1 MSLLP
6 VKMACAAEAK
16 RSFWALMNQWKA
28 KKSAT
33 LTLKSVNG
41 DLLVAFNVNLG
52 QHDDKEPTHK
62 KIRRPLKKGASSSKQ
77 RRKQQRAADPAV
89 RLRAEAHT
97 AAQAAAEAGAEE
109 AEVETLR
116 SEKTC
121 FNSALAPSPEE
132 EAIRE
137 EVVEGAVEK
146 PPLVEVPHDFAD
158 RANNDYEH
166 DFEKTKEAE
175 KLLSERDRC
184 CFCHDYECPPPTQ
197 LENDGRCF
205 GILQSLWDHIELS
218 HNALW
223 VFISLFGKWNILFS
237 N

>member
-6 VKMACAAEAK
+6 VKMACVAEAK
-16 RSFWALMNQWKA
+16 RSFWALVNQWKA

-52 QHDDKEPTHK
+52 QHDDKEPTHE

-89 RLRAEAHT
+89 KLRAEAHA

-109 AEVETLR
+109 AGTEEADAEEADVETLR
-116 SEKTC
+116 SEKSYIES
-121 FNSALAPSPEE
+121 FLAPSPEK

-184 CFCHDYECPPPTQ
+184 CFCHDYQCPPPTQ

-218 HNALW
+218 HNQAYEWLA
-223 VFISLFGKWNILFS
+223 
-237 N
+237 